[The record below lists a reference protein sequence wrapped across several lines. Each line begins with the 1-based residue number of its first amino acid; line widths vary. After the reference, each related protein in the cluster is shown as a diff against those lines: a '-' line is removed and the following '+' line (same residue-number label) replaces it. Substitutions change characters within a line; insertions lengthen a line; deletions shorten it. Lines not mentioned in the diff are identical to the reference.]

1 MAFLKKLKNINIL
14 KRIWIERLS
23 EPIHLN
29 IISLFVAAFGS
40 IKSKI
45 DFDLV
50 IRQHHAYG
58 LQFACK
64 QAVSQNLKSFTA
76 IEFGVASG
84 AGLMNMITIA
94 KKLEKAY
101 DVRINILG
109 FDTGAGMPS
118 PIDYRDHPDLYLK
131 GDFPMMFEL
140 LKERLPDNARLVIG
154 NVHETIQEQLKL
166 INPESP
172 IGFVSFD
179 LDYYSSTKDALL
191 ILNDQ
196 NPQKYLP
203 VIAIYADDISLIP
216 HNEYAGALL
225 AIEEF
230 NQASALRKI
239 CIPHFL
245 EKERVF
251 KNSKWLKQIRYGHI
265 MDHSHRSEFK
275 DTDQVLFIENPYI
288 KFRGNKDKFSR
299 S

>member
-1 MAFLKKLKNINIL
+1 MSFLKKLKNTNIL

-29 IISLFVAAFGS
+29 IISLFVAIFGS
-40 IKSKI
+40 IKNKI

-64 QAVSQNLKSFTA
+64 QAISQNLKSFTA

-84 AGLMNMITIA
+84 AGLMNMAVIA

-101 DVRINILG
+101 GITINILG
-109 FDTGAGMPS
+109 FDTGSGMPS
-118 PIDYRDHPDLYLK
+118 PVDYRDHPDLYLK
-131 GDFPMMFEL
+131 GDFPMMFDL
-140 LKERLPDNARLVIG
+140 LQERLPDNARLVIG
-154 NVHETIQEQLKL
+154 NVRETTKAQLEL
-166 INPESP
+166 INSESP
-172 IGFVSFD
+172 IGFISFD

-191 ILNDQ
+191 ILDDP

-225 AIEEF
+225 AIDEF
-230 NQASALRKI
+230 NKESVLRKI
-239 CIPHFL
+239 CIPHFI

-251 KNSKWLKQIRYGHI
+251 KNPKWLKQIRYGHI
-265 MDHSHRSEFK
+265 MDHVHRSQFK
-275 DTDQVLFIENPYI
+275 EANEVLFIENPYL
-288 KFRGNKDKFSR
+288 KFKGNKDKFSR
-299 S
+299 T